1 MSLTEISHYSVQ
13 LFGTNR
19 YDGITT
25 SIFKVR
31 TGETPIDTPKML
43 ELSVQ
48 SKYQYNM
55 FVTRMDG
62 DPNAGPAYEDC
73 GGHRYLLR
81 CFSRTNE
88 IAVPP
93 LWAFGASP
101 VVLHDARQQD
111 TKQPVFIVEGHADQQ
126 SAIRL
131 TDVKGFI
138 QRAAVPLE
146 NQSQYHHKRTV
157 SLPGGSADPQVHERI
172 VLTNI
177 LGRPQSRTWPDIQI
191 EYITSHRTFVIY
203 DAKMTPGALQA
214 LKPTPAS
221 LTRLAVEQLNI
232 DTVVVCVQ
240 HSTTGGIF
248 ARAFLPMQ
256 AYAAAPMP
264 VAALPYLRH
273 PWGPLSV
280 KNMFEILW
288 VSDNK
293 ACRIIKSSSRSSDAG
308 IAVGNGGNDAQ
319 HVELLVRS
327 EPTLTRTFYL

>member
-1 MSLTEISHYSVQ
+1 
-13 LFGTNR
+13 
-19 YDGITT
+19 
-25 SIFKVR
+25 
-31 TGETPIDTPKML
+31 ML

-138 QRAAVPLE
+138 QRAAVPLD
-146 NQSQYHHKRTV
+146 NQPQYHHKRTV

-203 DAKMTPGALQA
+203 NAKMTPGALQA

-256 AYAAAPMP
+256 AYAVAPMP
-264 VAALPYLRH
+264 VAALPYLKH

-293 ACRIIKSSSRSSDAG
+293 ACRVIKSSSRSSDTG